1 MNKYIIALFRDYYRN
16 KAIFE
21 VSDIEKR
28 EFGWLTRDG
37 AMVRHKSFKTADELK
52 SFCARE
58 APLGVYYSTA
68 LYIDPENRDMEA
80 KGWLGADLVFD
91 IDGDHLD
98 TPNCRGMGLVTLP
111 CLEDAKEEALKLLEA
126 LHNELG
132 IDGEVAYSGHRGF
145 HVHVR
150 SAEVR
155 GLAAAERR
163 RLVDFL
169 VAKNLDLSKFEK
181 RINKKYTKLY
191 EEEPVGSLA
200 RIMKGLHDS
209 NYSYSI
215 HIDEV
220 VTADVHRLIRLPGS
234 LNNKTGFIALPIP
247 KSLLD
252 KEINYILDKAIVFK
266 KGNINIKL
274 KKPVKEVL
282 GERINRGDG
291 EEVVVP
297 AYVGVYLYLQGY
309 AELEERRER
318 GEAKK

>member
-1 MNKYIIALFRDYYRN
+1 
-16 KAIFE
+16 
-21 VSDIEKR
+21 
-28 EFGWLTRDG
+28 
-37 AMVRHKSFKTADELK
+37 MVRHKSFRTADELK

-68 LYIDPENRDMEA
+68 LYKDPENRDMEA
-80 KGWLGADLVFD
+80 KGWLGADLAFD

-98 TPNCRGMGLVTLP
+98 TPNCRGMELITFG
-111 CLEDAKEEALKLLEA
+111 CLEDAKEEAVRLSDVLRE
-126 LHNELG
+126 ELG
-132 IDGEVAYSGHRGF
+132 LNGEAIYSGHRGF

-155 GLAAAERR
+155 GLSAAERR
-163 RLVDFL
+163 KLVDFL
-169 VAKNLDLSKFEK
+169 LARNLDLSIFEK
-181 RINKKYTKLY
+181 RINKKYIKLY
-191 EEEPVGSLA
+191 EEEPVGSLV
-200 RIMKGLHDS
+200 RIMKGLQDS
-209 NYSYSI
+209 NYSI

-247 KSLLD
+247 KSFLE

-309 AELEERRER
+309 AELERRRER